1 MFKNIDLDDIRH
13 FLGWALVSGIT
24 LWMIVT
30 YFRERHRNNKKYGKG
45 WRKKLWDRYRDL

>member
-1 MFKNIDLDDIRH
+1 MFRNIDLD
-13 FLGWALVSGIT
+13 FQYFPGWALMIGIT
-24 LWMIVT
+24 IWMIVT